1 MLWMEQRASSQ
12 DEEESLDV
20 ELEALACQVLPS
32 KEDQLRKVKI
42 WKELQDISQLVL
54 GKDAEVWPFGSSANG
69 CGERDA
75 DMDMVV
81 SHPARPD
88 RNKRDKVSALCA
100 LGEVCDVQGFVVH
113 ELRSSSKVPILIL
126 EKDGFDIDVSY
137 NNLLPLLNTRL
148 LRSYTLLNPRLS
160 VVALAVKR
168 WAKAHHIAKSYEGF
182 ISSYAWTLMVV
193 YYFQISRQ
201 LPCLHALVGEET
213 PIDFAARFATLEE
226 AHEAWMNSPPPWSCA
241 QLLRGFFDFY
251 ANEFDWK
258 QDVVSVRLGQRNS
271 TIRSRRLIQLKNKR
285 MHLHIEDPIDIRRN
299 LNFALTKQT
308 ADTIHLEIGWVE
320 QQLKNG
326 FGLGALGIKIPP
338 WEPHDWKQCIED
350 GFLEL
355 PDRDQLESVLP
366 EGDLRRVMKI
376 KGSGLYCCPDCMTCF
391 RSLHHLEDH
400 RAAKEHLGYAN
411 RLELKGLLRSM
422 SIQEM
427 RDVWRRRLEHSPEEK
442 VLPAKKGMYC
452 CQLCGKSFLRLGD
465 LDQHVE
471 STGHLFLLEPDVL
484 SEEMEEQG
492 AQLKRSEPERPGA
505 RRRKYLRR
513 PT

>member
-1 MLWMEQRASSQ
+1 MQCSMFCACFTPGTQPPGAIFLNQ
-12 DEEESLDV
+12 
-20 ELEALACQVLPS
+20 ALAC
-32 KEDQLRKVKI
+32 
-42 WKELQDISQLVL
+42 
-54 GKDAEVWPFGSSANG
+54 
-69 CGERDA
+69 
-75 DMDMVV
+75 
-81 SHPARPD
+81 
-88 RNKRDKVSALCA
+88 RDKVSALCA

>member
-308 ADTIHLEIGWVE
+308 ADT
-320 QQLKNG
+320 
-326 FGLGALGIKIPP
+326 
-338 WEPHDWKQCIED
+338 
-350 GFLEL
+350 
-355 PDRDQLESVLP
+355 
-366 EGDLRRVMKI
+366 
-376 KGSGLYCCPDCMTCF
+376 
-391 RSLHHLEDH
+391 
-400 RAAKEHLGYAN
+400 
-411 RLELKGLLRSM
+411 
-422 SIQEM
+422 
-427 RDVWRRRLEHSPEEK
+427 
-442 VLPAKKGMYC
+442 
-452 CQLCGKSFLRLGD
+452 
-465 LDQHVE
+465 
-471 STGHLFLLEPDVL
+471 
-484 SEEMEEQG
+484 
-492 AQLKRSEPERPGA
+492 
-505 RRRKYLRR
+505 
-513 PT
+513 